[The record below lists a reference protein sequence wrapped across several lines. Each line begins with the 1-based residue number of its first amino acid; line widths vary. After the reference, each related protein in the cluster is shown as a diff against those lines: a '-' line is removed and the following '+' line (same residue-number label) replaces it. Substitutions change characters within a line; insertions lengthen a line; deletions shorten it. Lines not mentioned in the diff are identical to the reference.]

1 MIQGLIFDKDGT
13 LFDFRR
19 SWGGWVESL
28 LTAIATDAGHAAV
41 LAQAIGYDPLR
52 RDFAVDS
59 PVIGCTAPEVAEC
72 LLPHLPGMAL
82 DTLVDRMNTLAATA
96 PMAEAVPL
104 QPLFAQFRARGLKIG
119 LATNDTEAPA
129 RAHLGSHG
137 LIPAFDFISG
147 YDSGYGGKPAPGQ
160 LLAFARQTGLDP
172 ARIAMIGDS
181 LHDMAA
187 GRAAGM
193 VCVAVLTGIADAA
206 ELRPHADVVLADIG
220 ALPGW
225 LDAFVP
231 A

>member
-19 SWGGWVESL
+19 SWGAWVQSL
-28 LTAIATDAGHAAV
+28 LAEIGQDDPHRRV
-41 LAQAIGYDPLR
+41 LAQAIGFDPDAL
-52 RDFAVDS
+52 DFAPDS
-59 PVIGCTAPEVAEC
+59 PVIGCTAPEVAEY
-72 LLPHLPGMAL
+72 LLPHLPGIAP
-82 DTLVDRMNTLAATA
+82 DALVDRMNALAARA

-160 LLAFARQTGLDP
+160 LLAFARQTGLEP
-172 ARIAMIGDS
+172 GRIAMIGDS

-193 VCVAVLTGIADAA
+193 VCVAVLTGIADTA
-206 ELRPHADVVLADIG
+206 ELRPHADVVLRDIG
-220 ALPGW
+220 ALPDW
-225 LDAFVP
+225 LDAFV
-231 A
+231 AA

>member
-1 MIQGLIFDKDGT
+1 MPRCIGST
-13 LFDFRR
+13 
-19 SWGGWVESL
+19 
-28 LTAIATDAGHAAV
+28 HPAAR
-41 LAQAIGYDPLR
+41 PSR
-52 RDFAVDS
+52 
-59 PVIGCTAPEVAEC
+59 PW
-72 LLPHLPGMAL
+72 
-82 DTLVDRMNTLAATA
+82 
-96 PMAEAVPL
+96 
-104 QPLFAQFRARGLKIG
+104 
-119 LATNDTEAPA
+119 
-129 RAHLGSHG
+129 
-137 LIPAFDFISG
+137 
-147 YDSGYGGKPAPGQ
+147 

-225 LDAFVP
+225 LDAFVS